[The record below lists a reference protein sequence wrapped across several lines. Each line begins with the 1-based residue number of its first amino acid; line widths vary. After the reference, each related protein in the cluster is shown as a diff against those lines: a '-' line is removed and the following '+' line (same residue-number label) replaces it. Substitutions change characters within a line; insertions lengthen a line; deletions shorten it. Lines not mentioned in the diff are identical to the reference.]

1 MKATQ
6 FAILISLFLLINS
19 LDESTF
25 SNYQDI
31 YMNSLT
37 GEFKID
43 FDKKIVIGNLE
54 YNFTAN
60 TQGEKIVLDTKS
72 LDIKEVE
79 KIEIDEDGK
88 KVYTKAEF
96 SLEEKDDPI
105 FGKALTIKISYEK
118 GDSRLIRIKYETT
131 KEGISAQFLEK
142 EQTLGKK
149 YPIFFTYSPLISG
162 RSLFPCQD
170 TPAVKFTFD
179 LKIIVPEGLK
189 GMIAG
194 IYIGEEDYIEE
205 EGETVNYSRKFRRKN
220 YY

>member
-19 LDESTF
+19 LDGSTF
-25 SNYQDI
+25 SNYQEI
-31 YMNSLT
+31 YMSSLT

-60 TQGEKIVLDTKS
+60 TQGEKITLDTKS

-79 KIEIDEDGK
+79 KIEIDQDGK
-88 KVYTKAEF
+88 KVYTKAEIW
-96 SLEEKDDPI
+96 LEEDDPI
-105 FGKALTIKISYEK
+105 FGKALTIRTDNYKE

-142 EQTLGKK
+142 
-149 YPIFFTYSPLISG
+149 
-162 RSLFPCQD
+162 
-170 TPAVKFTFD
+170 
-179 LKIIVPEGLK
+179 
-189 GMIAG
+189 
-194 IYIGEEDYIEE
+194 
-205 EGETVNYSRKFRRKN
+205 
-220 YY
+220 